1 MPQSHERLILVK
13 RAALLHG
20 IFVLQTPPFA
30 PPSSFPAFSRG
41 ACKSPA
47 VLHVPVS
54 SELLC
59 AVLGLS
65 VDSVVY
71 TGWTVLVLAYTTAP
85 QK

>member
-1 MPQSHERLILVK
+1 MPQSHERLTLVK

-20 IFVLQTPPFA
+20 IFVLQNPPFA

-59 AVLGLS
+59 AVLGPS

-71 TGWTVLVLAYTTAP
+71 TEWTVLAFAYSTAP